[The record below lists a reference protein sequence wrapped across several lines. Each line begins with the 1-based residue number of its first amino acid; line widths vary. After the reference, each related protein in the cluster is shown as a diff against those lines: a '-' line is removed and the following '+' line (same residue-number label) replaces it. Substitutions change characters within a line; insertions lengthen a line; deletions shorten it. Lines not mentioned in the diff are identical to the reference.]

1 MDVEAA
7 DPELEWYGNLLWFER
22 RKCLLVTH
30 AATLFSVF
38 IPDVRKK
45 DLTPIGPFI
54 TRQIEAA
61 LAVESLPPNAIG
73 QLDPDDVRIAKT
85 ASRTV
90 LGCMN
95 DMAWGIENTVMGEG
109 GLANADIENLNRQLR
124 RFINSPSGYQRPV
137 DVVRVRVR
145 LRIQRGTDTSND
157 L

>member
-1 MDVEAA
+1 MS
-7 DPELEWYGNLLWFER
+7 YWFDR

-54 TRQIEAA
+54 TRRIEAA
-61 LAVESLPPNAIG
+61 LAAESLPANALG
-73 QLDPDDVRIAKT
+73 RLDPNDVRIAKT

-95 DMAWGIENTVMGEG
+95 DMAWGIENSVIADG
-109 GLANADIENLNRQLR
+109 GLVSADITGLNHQLR

-137 DVVRVRVR
+137 DVARARVG
-145 LRIQRGTDTSND
+145 LRIQRVMDTSSD